1 MAAPFRPCDRCAK
14 PAVVHNTVIV
24 NGKVTELHLCEE
36 HAAAAGIVVP
46 AAVPINALLGQ
57 LAQVGAARSAG
68 PACTQCGQTFADFK
82 NTGLLGCPACY
93 EAFAAT
99 VSPTIARSQGGA
111 TQHVGRA
118 PARNGAEVPRSALL
132 AKLNRELD
140 EALATEQYE
149 RAARLRDRIRDMRP
163 RAGGA
168 EEGTPQ

>member
-1 MAAPFRPCDRCAK
+1 MASMP
-14 PAVVHNTVIV
+14 
-24 NGKVTELHLCEE
+24 
-36 HAAAAGIVVP
+36 AGIVVP

-118 PARNGAEVPRSALL
+118 PARTGAEVPRSALL